1 MNFHFWTFLFETIN
15 FLALVYILK
24 RLLYAPLHEAIDR
37 RRQAAQQALAD
48 AERARSEAETL
59 KQQVQVEL
67 AEVQHGREAAMHD
80 VRNEAEALR
89 QKLLADAAR
98 AAELKQQETDRQLEE
113 QRRTALGGLQAQVM
127 RLALDVAR
135 RFLHQAADKSL
146 NRQLVA
152 RLVESL
158 AETTAEE
165 QQRLRAGWQASD
177 RAELQAAEPLD
188 DGDAEQ
194 VSAAVMR
201 LLGAPVALDVQI
213 KPALIGGVCLNLGG
227 RVWDASLAG
236 SLDESPAAADGELSH
251 V

>member
-1 MNFHFWTFLFETIN
+1 MNFHLWTFLFETIN

-37 RRQAAQQALAD
+37 RRQVAQQALAD
-48 AERARSEAETL
+48 ADQARREAEAL

-67 AEVQHGREAAMHD
+67 AEVQHGREAAIHE

-89 QKLLADAAR
+89 QKLAADAAQ
-98 AAELKQQETDRQLEE
+98 AAERKQREMDRQLEE

-135 RFLHQAADKSL
+135 RFLRQAADKSL
-146 NRQLVA
+146 NRQLIA

-158 AETTAEE
+158 AETTAEDQE
-165 QQRLRAGWQASD
+165 KLRAGWQASD

-194 VSAAVMR
+194 VSAAVSR

-213 KPALIGGVCLNLGG
+213 NPALIGGVCLNLGG

-236 SLDESPAAADGELSH
+236 SLDESAAAAGGELSH